1 MVVNPRHHL
10 DLKDAQIIHTNAI
23 KSTEDL
29 VDSVVRHNAIGVVEG
44 GAGMGKTFGISFSL
58 AMRPKL
64 DYIWITLP
72 TDATA
77 RLVSQKIV
85 EALTGVP
92 PTKIERN
99 EMLRIKAQK
108 LLLERRP
115 LVVIDESQN
124 LDTKGAE
131 NVRYLH
137 DCCGCQFPVIL
148 AGGDGCWEAIA
159 NEPMLLSRVFDTTE
173 HYPQSLDDLKD
184 FLPRYHKVYEG
195 VSPELITYVND
206 RFCHGQFRSWAA
218 FTLKADHYV
227 HAGPKKKLDMRMAVK
242 ILKTFPKA
250 AVQQDD
256 QS

>member
-1 MVVNPRHHL
+1 VVAKPRHHL
-10 DLKDAQIIHTNAI
+10 DLKDAQIIHTTALQ
-23 KSTEDL
+23 STEEL

-64 DYIWITLP
+64 DFIWVTLP

-92 PTKIERN
+92 PSKLERN
-99 EMLRIKAQK
+99 ELLRLKAKK
-108 LLLERRP
+108 LLLERLP

-148 AGGDGCWEAIA
+148 AGGEGCWEAIA

-173 HYPQSLDDLKD
+173 HYAQSEKDLLE
-184 FLPRYHKVYEG
+184 FLPRYHRVYED

-218 FTLKADHYV
+218 FTLKASDYI
-227 HAGPKKKLDMRMAVK
+227 HASSKKKLTMQMAVK

-250 AVQQDD
+250 AVRQDD
-256 QS
+256 D